1 MCHCFGAVED
11 LTDEEREELVA
22 EHTVA
27 ELRAEHTEEELE
39 TLGVA

>member
-11 LTDEEREELVA
+11 LTEEERAELVA

-39 TLGVA
+39 TLDVA